1 MLTYVT
7 AWEKLNS
14 TNASPPEIG
23 HDGNSVAG
31 EHYRNS
37 AMHTLTSF
45 CFLTLFLSLK
55 HPFPLEAQ
63 QLFQQQEQQVAAAAA
78 AAPAPAA
85 AAAAAAAATR
95 TRAAP
100 PHQHQQGGGEI

>member
-37 AMHTLTSF
+37 LNAHFDKLLLSHPVPLPKTS
-45 CFLTLFLSLK
+45 LPSRSTAAVS
-55 HPFPLEAQ
+55 AAGATGSRST
-63 QLFQQQEQQVAAAAA
+63 AAA
-78 AAPAPAA
+78 APAA

-95 TRAAP
+95 AAP
-100 PHQHQQGGGEI
+100 PAPAPARWWRNMRR